1 MTMSLKA
8 TKETQGVPNLASV
21 KGPNLLDKDLQKSM
35 ISAAARMN
43 MKQPQFVIENS
54 SISSQMNC
62 MELVD
67 GDIAC
72 ELPVEEQCISFNV
85 E

>member
-1 MTMSLKA
+1 MSLKA

-35 ISAAARMN
+35 IHAAARMN

-54 SISSQMNC
+54 SISS
-62 MELVD
+62 
-67 GDIAC
+67 
-72 ELPVEEQCISFNV
+72 
-85 E
+85 